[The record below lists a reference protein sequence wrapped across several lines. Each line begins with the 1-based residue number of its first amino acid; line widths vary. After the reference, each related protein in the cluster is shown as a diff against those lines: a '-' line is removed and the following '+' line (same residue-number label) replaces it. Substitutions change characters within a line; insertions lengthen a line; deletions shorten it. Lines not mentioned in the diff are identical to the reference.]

1 MTRRELEQC
10 RSLPDEIKS
19 IEAAIRSPKSTT
31 VAVFYKDYRTGKGI
45 PKSRQETDNGEE
57 YVKLLTRLL
66 NNRKK
71 KLRKRLLE
79 AEEFIEGIED
89 SRMRTILTRHYLEG
103 LKQKDIAKELH
114 YTPTRISQLISA
126 FWIEQSAKD
135 KSKK

>member
-1 MTRRELEQC
+1 MTRKEMEQC
-10 RSLPDEIKS
+10 RSLPGEIRS

-57 YVKLLTRLL
+57 YVRMLTVLL
-66 NNRKK
+66 NNRKR

-79 AEEFIEGIED
+79 AEEFIEAVED
-89 SRMRTILTRHYLEG
+89 SRMRTILTRHYIEG

-126 FWIEQSAKD
+126 FWIEQAAKEN
-135 KSKK
+135 SKE